1 MTIVPTFIRSQRDIV
16 GEKEAVRQLIEQ
28 TEQQLATVEQ
38 KLSGAERDKR
48 NKEEEMNTFSEE
60 NRRHRLVC
68 LPVFAM
74 LKC

>member
-38 KLSGAERDKR
+38 KLSGAEPLSVCRFISLH
-48 NKEEEMNTFSEE
+48 FS
-60 NRRHRLVC
+60 NL
-68 LPVFAM
+68 LPGGKQ
-74 LKC
+74 LGLGKKTL